1 MANAALSFL
10 GLCRK
15 AGRLAIGHDAAVD
28 TLVRHRSKLV
38 LLASDGSPR
47 LAQEARRLCER
58 HGVPLLRTPYT
69 MREYEAAIGNKGQN
83 VRLAARLT
91 GWKIDI
97 KPESGFYTPHG
108 E

>member
-1 MANAALSFL
+1 VPSAALSFL

-28 TLVRHRSKLV
+28 TLVRRRSKLV

-47 LAQEARRLCER
+47 LAEEARRLCER

-69 MREYEAAIGNKGQN
+69 MREYEAAIGKP
-83 VRLAARLT
+83 AAIYSVT
-91 GWKIDI
+91 DD
-97 KPESGFYTPHG
+97 GFAEKLQQKFGEELHG
-108 E
+108 NET

>member
-1 MANAALSFL
+1 MPSAALSFL

-28 TLVRHRSKLV
+28 TLVRRRSKLV

-47 LAQEARRLCER
+47 LAEEARRLCER

-69 MREYEAAIGNKGQN
+69 MREYEAAIGKP
-83 VRLAARLT
+83 AAIYSVT
-91 GWKIDI
+91 DD
-97 KPESGFYTPHG
+97 GFAEKLQQKFGEELHG
-108 E
+108 NET